1 MANII
6 NVARLFPIFVND
18 DESEELTTLVMAREL
33 EGMMKWFKRDKGL
46 RPDGWTIEFYL
57 A

>member
-33 EGMMKWFKRDKGL
+33 EGMMRC
-46 RPDGWTIEFYL
+46 
-57 A
+57 